1 MDPNHPNRDRRI
13 AYSNAECFDMIFVYG
28 ECHGNSRLAAME
40 YALRYPERP
49 HPPNSYFHTL
59 AGKLQ
64 RTGSFHG
71 REGGHHLR
79 PGRATPPEMI
89 EAVREAVTNS
99 PHTST
104 RKLGRQLGATQKV
117 AHKILKKH
125 LKRRPWKR
133 HTTQKLV
140 AQDHAR
146 RLEFCEFMIERVSF
160 HGPIRIVN
168 RSFRFFFC

>member
-1 MDPNHPNRDRRI
+1 
-13 AYSNAECFDMIFVYG
+13 
-28 ECHGNSRLAAME
+28 
-40 YALRYPERP
+40 
-49 HPPNSYFHTL
+49 
-59 AGKLQ
+59 
-64 RTGSFHG
+64 
-71 REGGHHLR
+71 
-79 PGRATPPEMI
+79 MI

-125 LKRRPWKR
+125 LKWRPWKR

-146 RLEFCEFMIERVSF
+146 RLEFSEFMIERVSF

-168 RSFRFFFC
+168 RSFRFFLLILKVGVADAAISPEVVNIMWTDECNFDSNGGINRRNEHHYSEHNPHCRKETHIQVNIKMIDNSL